1 MNIPGYAANPK
12 RARAL
17 IAIATVV
24 AIAGIAYGIY
34 WTLYLSHYQDT
45 DDAYV
50 QGNVVQVTPQIAGT
64 VVQVSVQDTD
74 AVKAGD
80 LLVALDPADARA
92 TLDEAEATLAQTV
105 REVRQVY
112 GNDVP
117 AQADIRFR
125 AKTSPMRRPRSMPPA
140 MPRSPRKRRC
150 RAHAANSR
158 PAARSSRASRCPNIR
173 KSKPPRRACA
183 KR

>member
-17 IAIATVV
+17 IAIAIVV

-112 GNDVP
+112 GNDVS

-125 AKTSPMRRPRSMPPA
+125 QADAARAGAELARVDQDLARR
-140 MPRSPRKRRC
+140 RRC
-150 RAHAANSR
+150 RARAANSR